1 MTERLINKGT
11 NGEFWVSDTDYTRSK
26 GKLPAVMEKLYKY
39 ETAEDEQRLL
49 ELPCKIGDVVYVI
62 DEAECLSIRKTT
74 IEGITI
80 NERGICFMI
89 PTKKA
94 NMSFGYYNSDFDK
107 AVFFSIEE
115 AEKALKEMKK

>member
-1 MTERLINKGT
+1 MEQFDRYAPKSPNIEIFC
-11 NGEFWVSDTDYTRSK
+11 GEGDFQRII
-26 GKLPAVMEKLYKY
+26 EKLAEY
-39 ETAEDEQRLL
+39 ETAEEDGRLVV
-49 ELPCKIGDVVYVI
+49 LPCKIGDVIYVI

-115 AEKALKEMKK
+115 AEKALKEIENKI